1 MMDRN
6 EAVEVITIAASGYAD
21 RSSVSLLEAVKTILE
36 AAVTV
41 YNTSPDSEV
50 GTDVRVAL
58 AKSESEVKT
67 QSK

>member
-6 EAVEVITIAASGYAD
+6 EAVEVITIAASSYAD

-50 GTDVRVAL
+50 G
-58 AKSESEVKT
+58 AKGAESEEK
-67 QSK
+67 K